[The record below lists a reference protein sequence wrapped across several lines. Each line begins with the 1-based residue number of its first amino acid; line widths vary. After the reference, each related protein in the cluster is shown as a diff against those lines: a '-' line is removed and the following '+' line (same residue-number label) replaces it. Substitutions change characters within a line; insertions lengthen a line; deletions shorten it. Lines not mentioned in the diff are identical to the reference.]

1 MKAIEN
7 LKLRLQE
14 HLTLIYKDSSTA
26 EVAER
31 LIKAMGYVDGLSDPV
46 QQRNKWDESDVMVI
60 TYGDSI
66 RSQGEKPLH
75 TLQIFFREHLKSCIN
90 WVHIL
95 PFYPYTSDDGFAVSN
110 YDAVNP
116 QLGNWNDVRLIAEDF
131 QLMVDMVINHCS
143 ASHPWFEA
151 YRRNELPYSG
161 YFSEA
166 SPYDDLS
173 MVVRPRTS
181 PLLQAVKR
189 EDGMKHVWCTFSHD
203 QVDLNFANPDVLV
216 EVAKMLRLYMD
227 QGATIFRLDAI
238 AFLWKEIGTSC
249 MSLPQTHEIIRLLRT
264 LAEYKHPDAIMITE
278 TNIPNRENLSY
289 FGNANEAHLIYN
301 FSFPPLMLHAMLT
314 GNSRYLKQWMMSMPP
329 AQSGTTYLNFIASH
343 DGIGLRPAEGL
354 LSDEEI
360 NQVADA
366 MRAFGG
372 LISSRTV
379 NAVQSRPYELN
390 IALYDAMKG
399 TLNGEDECQFERFI
413 CAHAIMLALEGVPA
427 FYLHSLV
434 ATCNDTEKVTETGSN
449 RAINRHSW
457 DADQLEAYLSDQGS
471 HHSRVF
477 EVLKKLIALRAKQ
490 PAFHPNATQF
500 TLHLGEEVFAFWR
513 QSIGREQSIFAINNI
528 TASEQVI
535 PLSSINLIVTDK
547 WQDLITGEI
556 FDEHHGDLLLKP
568 YQTVWISN
576 RNETE

>member
-528 TASEQVI
+528 TASELVI

>member
-1 MKAIEN
+1 VKAIEN